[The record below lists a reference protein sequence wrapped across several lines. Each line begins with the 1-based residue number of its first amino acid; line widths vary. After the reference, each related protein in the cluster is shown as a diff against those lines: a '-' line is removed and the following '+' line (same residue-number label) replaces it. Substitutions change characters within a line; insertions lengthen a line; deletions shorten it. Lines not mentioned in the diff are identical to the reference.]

1 MTHKLKL
8 FFSAL
13 LVPTDFGAFLLAG
26 VLAYKLRFSE
36 LATGVRPIIFELP
49 YKSFF
54 TIVLVISIFSVIWLA
69 LQGLYKIQRG
79 SILEE
84 MGRIFSGLTMAG
96 GLILAYI
103 VFQRTLFDSRF
114 ILVAWYVLSLIF
126 VLLARG
132 LIRLIQRQLFRHGWG
147 LTNILV
153 FGSSPALAGIIEAY
167 QTHPEWGYKILKHWT
182 TVADESLK
190 DADGRLKKNWPMV
203 LFDPNNFSE
212 GDQIKLQEWL
222 RARHLPIAM
231 PATVGSFLP
240 AHTTVSALSGVP
252 VVFGDATNLQ
262 GWGRVWKRL
271 FDLVFS
277 FIVSMILLPFEIILM
292 LLIALDGEGWPII
305 RLKRIG
311 WHGQE
316 FKLFKF
322 RSMVRNAATMK
333 KNLLA
338 KNERGDGPLFKMEKD
353 PRITFIGRFI
363 RKTSIDEL
371 PQFWNVI
378 FGSMSV
384 VGPRPHEP
392 EEVARYQQHHK
403 VVLTIKSGV
412 TGLAQ
417 ISGRSDLSFEEE
429 VRLDTFYLQH
439 WSLWLD
445 ISIILKTI
453 PALFSRRRA
462 S

>member
-1 MTHKLKL
+1 MTHKIKL
-8 FFSAL
+8 FFSAAS
-13 LVPTDFGAFLLAG
+13 VPADFIAFFLAG
-26 VLAYKLRFSE
+26 VLAYRLRLSS
-36 LATGVRPIIFELP
+36 LATGVRPVIFELS
-49 YKSFF
+49 YQSFL
-54 TIVLVISIFSVIWLA
+54 TIVLVVSIFSVIWLA

-84 MGRIFSGLTMAG
+84 LGRVFSGVTTAG

-103 VFQRTLFDSRF
+103 VFQRSLFDSRF
-114 ILVAWYVLSLIF
+114 ILVAWYGLSLIL
-126 VLLARG
+126 VLLTRG

-153 FGSSPALAGIIEAY
+153 FGSTPALAGIVDAY
-167 QTHPEWGYKILKHWT
+167 QNHPEWGYKILKHWT
-182 TVADESLK
+182 SVTDESLK
-190 DADGRLKKNWPMV
+190 EASAQLKSNWPMV
-203 LFDPNNFSE
+203 LFDPTNFTE
-212 GDQIKLQEWL
+212 ADQIKFQEWL
-222 RARHLPIAM
+222 RTHHLPIAM

-240 AHTTVSALSGVP
+240 AHTTISAMSGVP

-271 FDLVFS
+271 FDIVFS
-277 FIVSMILLPFEIILM
+277 LIISIILLPFEIILM
-292 LLIALDGEGWPII
+292 LLIVLDGQGWPII

-322 RSMVRNAATMK
+322 RSMVRNAASMK
-333 KNLLA
+333 KKLLN

-371 PQFWNVI
+371 PQFWNVL

-392 EEVARYQQHHK
+392 EEVAQYKQHHK

-453 PALFSRRRA
+453 PALFSRRHA

>member
-1 MTHKLKL
+1 MTHKIKL

-13 LVPTDFGAFLLAG
+13 LVPADFIAFLLAG
-26 VLAYKLRFSE
+26 VIAYKLRFSE
-36 LATGVRPIIFELP
+36 LASGVRPIIFELP
-49 YKSFF
+49 YNKFL
-54 TIVLVISIFSVIWLA
+54 TVVIVVSIFAIIWLA
-69 LQGLYKIQRG
+69 FQGLYKIQRG

-84 MGRIFSGLTMAG
+84 LGRVFSGVTTAG

-103 VFQRTLFDSRF
+103 VFQRSLFDSRF
-114 ILVAWYVLSLIF
+114 ILLAWYVLSLIF
-126 VLLARG
+126 ILIVRG
-132 LIRLIQRQLFRHGWG
+132 LIRLMQRQLFRHGWG

-153 FGSSPALAGIIEAY
+153 FGSTPALAGVIEAY
-167 QTHPEWGYKILKHWT
+167 QTHPEWGYKILKHWQ
-182 TVADESLK
+182 TVADESLA
-190 DADGRLKKNWPMV
+190 DANNHLKKSWPLV
-203 LFDPNNFSE
+203 LFDPNGLSE
-212 GDQIKLQEWL
+212 NNQIKLQEWL

-231 PATVGSFLP
+231 PASVGSFMP
-240 AHTTVSALSGVP
+240 AHTTISALSGVP
-252 VVFGDATNLQ
+252 MVFGDATNLQ

-271 FDLVFS
+271 FDIIFS
-277 FIVSMILLPFEIILM
+277 FIISLMLLPFEIILM
-292 LLIALDGEGWPII
+292 LLIVLDGEGWPIV
-305 RLKRIG
+305 RLRRVG
-311 WHGQE
+311 WHGRE

-322 RSMVRNAATMK
+322 RSMVKNAWMMK
-333 KNLLA
+333 NNLSE
-338 KNERGDGPLFKMEKD
+338 KNERADGPLFKMEND
-353 PRITFIGRFI
+353 PRLTKLGRLI
-363 RKTSIDEL
+363 RRISIDEL
-371 PQFWNVI
+371 PQFWNVL
-378 FGSMSV
+378 FGQMSV

-392 EEVARYQQHHK
+392 AEVARYQQPHK

-453 PALFSRRRA
+453 PALFTRRRA